1 MPGKKNEPNPRS
13 ENEKK
18 SLKSRNKL
26 MKWEGKNTENQWD
39 IQMALWKDGQTLS
52 HIDQREGDEKRA
64 ITTDTKEIKKN
75 Q

>member
-1 MPGKKNEPNPRS
+1 
-13 ENEKK
+13 
-18 SLKSRNKL
+18 
-26 MKWEGKNTENQWD
+26 MKEKNTENQWD